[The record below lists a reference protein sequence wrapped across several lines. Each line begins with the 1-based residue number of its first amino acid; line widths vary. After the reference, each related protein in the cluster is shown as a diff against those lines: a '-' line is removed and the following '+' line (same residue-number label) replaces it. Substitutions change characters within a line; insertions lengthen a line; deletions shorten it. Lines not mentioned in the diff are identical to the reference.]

1 MEKEKQVICDVIKE
15 LVGKMGFVCE
25 VEILEEKEKE
35 EEVKTTIFNIKTEE
49 SSFLIG
55 QHGINLQSLQ
65 HITRIVVRKKIT
77 TKGNFIVDVNSYR
90 QEKNES
96 LVKLAQATAEQAV
109 QEKRAIVLRPMSPY
123 ERRIIHVELS
133 NNEQVKTESISEGEE
148 RKIVISPVN
157 PF

>member
-1 MEKEKQVICDVIKE
+1 MEKEKQVIRDVITE
-15 LVGKMGFVCE
+15 LIEKMGFVCE
-25 VEILEEKEKE
+25 VEILEEKEKKE
-35 EEVKTTIFNIKTEE
+35 EAITTIFNIKTEE

-65 HITRIVVRKKIT
+65 HIARIVVRKKIT
-77 TKGNFIVDVNSYR
+77 TKGNFIVDVNSYQ

-96 LVKLAQATAEQAV
+96 LVKLARATAEQAV

>member
-96 LVKLAQATAEQAV
+96 LGKLAQATAEQAV